1 MTGTLYLV
9 SVPMGNRDELSPRA
23 IQILGAAD
31 VLVCEEWK
39 GGRTLMKQLGLT
51 QELLRLNEHDREQST
66 PELLALLKSGKTLA
80 LFSDSGAPVFSDPG
94 ADLVRLCY
102 RNQVAVRHVSGA
114 SSLVSALV
122 VCGFSLDQ
130 FLYLG
135 WLPRNAEEREAA
147 LAPLKNEWRTAIVM
161 DTPYRLLALLESV
174 HKVLGPQR
182 AIAVCCDLTAEQE
195 QVRRGSCATILDHFR
210 KHPQKPEFVL
220 VIGGC
225 RETL

>member
-9 SVPMGNRDELSPRA
+9 SVPMGNRDELTPRA
-23 IQILGAAD
+23 IQVLGAAD
-31 VLVCEEWK
+31 ILVCEEWK
-39 GGRTLMKQLGLT
+39 GGRTLMKQLGLNK
-51 QELLRLNEHDREQST
+51 ELLRLNEHDREQST
-66 PELLALLKSGKTLA
+66 PELLNLLKQGKTLA

-102 RNQVAVRHVSGA
+102 RAHIPVKHVSGA
-114 SSLVSALV
+114 SSLISALV

-135 WLPRNAEEREAA
+135 WLPRNGEEREAA
-147 LAPLKNEWRTAIVM
+147 LLPLKNEPRTTIVM
-161 DTPYRLLALLESV
+161 DTPYRLIALLESV
-174 HKVLGPQR
+174 QKVLGPQR
-182 AIAVCCDLTAEQE
+182 LIAVCCELTSEHE
-195 QVRRGSCATILDHFR
+195 HVHRGSCNTILEHFR

-220 VIGGC
+220 VIGGA